1 MEAIISL
8 LIQAIAG
15 GAGGNAVGK
24 GIKNLSLGSAGDTIA
39 GAIGGVGGGQILGAL
54 IPAIAGAAEG
64 GGVDIGSIIA
74 QIIVGLLLTRD
85 LPRDE
90 RLYLAFAQQNGITA
104 MILALFFEKDL
115 SSTVGIVAPAIIF
128 INLGYYFFIPNI
140 C

>member
-1 MEAIISL
+1 MEAIINL

-54 IPAIAGAAEG
+54 VPAIAGAAEG

-74 QIIVGLLLTRD
+74 QIIGSGAGGAILT
-85 LPRDE
+85 
-90 RLYLAFAQQNGITA
+90 AAAGAIKNA
-104 MILALFFEKDL
+104 MSK
-115 SSTVGIVAPAIIF
+115 
-128 INLGYYFFIPNI
+128 
-140 C
+140 